1 MRLEPMGTLS
11 LIYPLRNLSSSGISV
26 LPPSKH
32 KPDRLGQL
40 DDRIRLTHRMS
51 YVPLISPATSIDR
64 VKFLASI
71 ADSFIYVV
79 SKMGVTGSSATSNMS
94 AGLPELIKRIQH
106 FTPVPL
112 AVGFGVD
119 NRTHF
124 DFVTAAGA
132 DGVVIGSRIVNII
145 LQNPNSAPQAVEEYC
160 LTISLKGKAPKLGRL
175 NGNGTHVDENKVS
188 PEDVPAPLPIPADSA
203 PQNKEELKVTS
214 GGKLPSRFG
223 IFGGAYVPE
232 SLIDCLNELES
243 AYVDAKNDP
252 SFWKEFEDMYGYM
265 NRPSELYLA
274 ERLTEQMGGASIWLK
289 CV

>member
-1 MRLEPMGTLS
+1 
-11 LIYPLRNLSSSGISV
+11 
-26 LPPSKH
+26 
-32 KPDRLGQL
+32 
-40 DDRIRLTHRMS
+40 MS

-79 SKMGVTGSSATSNMS
+79 SKMGVTGSNAATAMS
-94 AGLPELIKRIQH
+94 AGLPELIQRIQH
-106 FTPVPL
+106 FTLVPL
-112 AVGFGVD
+112 AVGFGID

-124 DFVTAAGA
+124 DFVTSAGA

-145 LQNPNSAPQAVEEYC
+145 LNNPNNAPQAVEEYC
-160 LTISLKGKAPKLGRL
+160 LTISLKGKAPKLGRK
-175 NGNGTHVDENKVS
+175 NGTANGASNKISV
-188 PEDVPAPLPIPADSA
+188 EDVPAPLPIPADSA
-203 PQNKEELKVTS
+203 PQNKEELTVKS

-232 SLIDCLNELES
+232 ALIDCLNELES

-274 ERLTEQMGGASIWLK
+274 ERLTKEMGGATIWLK
-289 CV
+289 

>member
-1 MRLEPMGTLS
+1 
-11 LIYPLRNLSSSGISV
+11 
-26 LPPSKH
+26 
-32 KPDRLGQL
+32 
-40 DDRIRLTHRMS
+40 MS

-79 SKMGVTGSSATSNMS
+79 SKMGVTGSSAGTSMS
-94 AGLPELIKRIQH
+94 ATLPELIQRIQH

-124 DFVTAAGA
+124 DFVTSAGA
-132 DGVVIGSRIVNII
+132 DGVVIGSKIVQLI
-145 LQNPNSAPQAVEEYC
+145 LDNPNSAPAAVEEYC

-175 NGNGTHVDENKVS
+175 NGTANGNSNKVS
-188 PEDVPAPLPIPADSA
+188 VDDVPAPLPIPADSE
-203 PQNKEELKVTS
+203 PQNKEELKVKS

-232 SLIDCLNELES
+232 ALIDCLNELES

-252 SFWKEFEDMYGYM
+252 AFWKEFEDMYGYM

-274 ERLTEQMGGASIWLK
+274 ERLTEEMGGATIWLK
-289 CV
+289 

>member
-1 MRLEPMGTLS
+1 MRKC
-11 LIYPLRNLSSSGISV
+11 LIS
-26 LPPSKH
+26 
-32 KPDRLGQL
+32 
-40 DDRIRLTHRMS
+40 RMS
-51 YVPLISPATSIDR
+51 FVPLISPATSIDR

-79 SKMGVTGSSATSNMS
+79 SKMGVTGSNANTNVSAS
-94 AGLPELIKRIQH
+94 LPELIKRIQQ

-112 AVGFGVD
+112 AVGFGID

-124 DFVTAAGA
+124 DFVTSAGA

-145 LQNPNSAPQAVEEYC
+145 LQNPNSAPKAVEEYC

-175 NGNGTHVDENKVS
+175 GLNGNGSEVNGNKVT
-188 PEDVPAPLPIPADSA
+188 PDDVPAPLPIPADSA
-203 PQNKEELKVTS
+203 PQNKEELEVKS

-252 SFWKEFEDMYGYM
+252 SFWKEFESMYGYM

-274 ERLTEQMGGASIWLK
+274 ERLTEAMGGASIWLK
-289 CV
+289 